1 MRRALVLSGLAVLAI
16 GLGAGAT
23 PVSATTLGKV
33 VIADAMVTAAPANGE
48 SAVILTITND
58 RSGPISLT
66 AVSSPVSGMSMLYF
80 DKNMCKGNHA
90 MRWLGNILI
99 QPGRVQRLALKQ
111 QGVMLSSLH
120 SALIKGSFVHLVVNW
135 SDFQTAHSVSIRAKV
150 IAPPKG
156 LHFHFTA
163 MNMNM

>member
-16 GLGAGAT
+16 GFRSGAT

-66 AVSSPVSGMSMLYF
+66 AVSSPVSGMSSRSTST
-80 DKNMCKGNHA
+80 KTCA
-90 MRWLGNILI
+90 
-99 QPGRVQRLALKQ
+99 
-111 QGVMLSSLH
+111 
-120 SALIKGSFVHLVVNW
+120 
-135 SDFQTAHSVSIRAKV
+135 RATT
-150 IAPPKG
+150 
-156 LHFHFTA
+156 L
-163 MNMNM
+163 